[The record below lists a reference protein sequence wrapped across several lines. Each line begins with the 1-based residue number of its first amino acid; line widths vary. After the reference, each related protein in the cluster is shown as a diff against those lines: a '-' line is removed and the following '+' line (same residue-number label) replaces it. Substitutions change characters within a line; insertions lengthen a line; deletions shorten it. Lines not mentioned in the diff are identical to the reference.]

1 VGGFLRDALL
11 GRSSDDMDLA
21 VKGDA
26 EKLARRF
33 ARRVGGSVFALDR
46 ERGVYR
52 VTLEGKTFDFAELQG
67 PTIEKDLARRDFTVN
82 AMAMPVD
89 EFRASGA
96 AGKLLDPQVGKKD
109 LKARR
114 MRAVSEKGFLED
126 PLRLLRAVR
135 QSAELEFSIA
145 PTTWVLLRRHA
156 GRIRRAAPE
165 RVREELLKMCETPR
179 AADAVRDL
187 EKAGL
192 LAVLWPE
199 SNKMRR
205 TARDFYGRDG
215 VLGHALDVVASFEH
229 VLESLPV
236 LFPSFHKPLAA
247 HLREPVSGHP
257 LSALLKLGALLHDAG
272 KPSTAEKGED
282 GKPHFHGHE
291 HAGAKLAAKAAGRW
305 RMSKEET
312 RILTRIVRGHMR
324 PGNLGNVPVLTDRA
338 IYRFYRD
345 FEEDAVSVLVVALGD
360 HFAYLS
366 ERARRGGKDPV
377 FRAVRKMLGNYFL
390 KKETVAPPKIIDGH
404 AIMKAL
410 KIKPGP
416 KVGEILEGIRE
427 AQAAGKVK
435 TPEEALALGRK
446 LIKRL

>member
-1 VGGFLRDALL
+1 
-11 GRSSDDMDLA
+11 
-21 VKGDA
+21 
-26 EKLARRF
+26 
-33 ARRVGGSVFALDR
+33 
-46 ERGVYR
+46 
-52 VTLEGKTFDFAELQG
+52 
-67 PTIEKDLARRDFTVN
+67 
-82 AMAMPVD
+82 
-89 EFRASGA
+89 
-96 AGKLLDPQVGKKD
+96 LDPHGGKKD

-114 MRAVSEKGFLED
+114 LLAVSEKGLLED
-126 PLRLLRAVR
+126 PLRLLRAIR

-145 PTTWVLLRRHA
+145 PATWVLLRCHA
-156 GRIRRAAPE
+156 RRIRRAAPE
-165 RVREELLKMCETPR
+165 RVREELLKICETPR
-179 AADAVRDL
+179 AAKAARDL
-187 EKAGL
+187 DRAGL

-199 SNKMRR
+199 SEKLRR
-205 TARDFYGRDG
+205 VAHDFYGRNG
-215 VLGHALDVVASFEH
+215 VLGHSLDVVASFER

-247 HLREPVSGHP
+247 HLRELVSGHP
-257 LSALLKLGALLHDAG
+257 RAALLKLGALLHDAG
-272 KPSTAEKGED
+272 KPSTSEKGKD

-291 HAGAKLAAKAAGRW
+291 HVGAKLAAKAAGRW

-312 RILTRIVRGHMR
+312 RILMRVVRGHMR

-345 FEEDAVSVLVVALGD
+345 FEQDSVSVLVVALGD

-366 ERARRGGKDPV
+366 ERVRAAGKDPV
-377 FRAVRKMLGNYFL
+377 YRAIRRMLGNYFL
-390 KKETVAPPKIIDGH
+390 KKETVAPPKIVDGH
-404 AIMKAL
+404 AIMKFL

-435 TPEEALALGRK
+435 TAEEALALGRK